1 MAFMLAY
8 VVANEDCDCECHFS
22 RVIDERENEKT
33 EHCLLKRI
41 FKAVKRFNYDTES
54 IN

>member
-8 VVANEDCDCECHFS
+8 VVANEDCDCECHYNKQLDDKDS
-22 RVIDERENEKT
+22 SKT

-41 FKAVKRFNYDTES
+41 FKAVKRFNYDDTGS
-54 IN
+54 

>member
-1 MAFMLAY
+1 MLAF
-8 VVANEDCDCECHFS
+8 VVANEDCDCECHYNKP
-22 RVIDERENEKT
+22 IDDQDSGGT

-41 FKAVKRFNYDTES
+41 FKAVKRFNYDTDS